1 MVGQFPL
8 FDSHTL
14 NGQTT
19 VEDAIDATHAEQR
32 EQIARAA
39 AEVEQEPT
47 SGAEEAEQGH
57 TEGAHTAALV
67 AFVRGYALARSEDGR
82 DAWDVLI
89 ETYTRAQIAELL
101 GDATNET
108 DAVARAAARVA
119 QIMAQYNAEEPEAPV
134 ISGPWG
140 VFESDLC
147 IASVDDRATADM
159 LAAEAV
165 AADDGAS
172 EVVVRALC
180 AEHVDAEQPRDTCEE
195 CAADGDDEE
204 DEDSGSTGSKSLYEL
219 FGPKFVDG
227 EDVHA
232 WEDPCGSG
240 GVNTAWDSLLVTC
253 EDCLRIG
260 HPERYETPALS
271 GDVITHHGAALGS
284 EPDVADDTDVR
295 DAVAALVEAGH
306 VPAPLTGEYDDE
318 TCTANGFMVHPIG
331 DGMVHVYHLV
341 NGQTVEPNSRE
352 WWTADLAAYRAT
364 LDAAGWTTRR
374 PSMCL
379 RANRPTEASGP
390 EVDVDALGMSPKVR
404 ALVCDIDA
412 GPWHYQT
419 RKGAHTKGLTT
430 DIKATALTAFGE
442 RVRAALLAE

>member
-8 FDSHTL
+8 FDTHTL

-47 SGAEEAEQGH
+47 SGAEEVEQGH

-147 IASVDDRATADM
+147 IAAVDAKATADM

-180 AEHVDAEQPRDTCEE
+180 AEHIDAEQPRDTCEE
-195 CAADGDDEE
+195 CAADGAEDD
-204 DEDSGSTGSKSLYEL
+204 DQD
-219 FGPKFVDG
+219 
-227 EDVHA
+227 A
-232 WEDPCGSG
+232 
-240 GVNTAWDSLLVTC
+240 
-253 EDCLRIG
+253 
-260 HPERYETPALS
+260 
-271 GDVITHHGAALGS
+271 
-284 EPDVADDTDVR
+284 EP
-295 DAVAALVEAGH
+295 G
-306 VPAPLTGEYDDE
+306 
-318 TCTANGFMVHPIG
+318 
-331 DGMVHVYHLV
+331 
-341 NGQTVEPNSRE
+341 
-352 WWTADLAAYRAT
+352 
-364 LDAAGWTTRR
+364 
-374 PSMCL
+374 
-379 RANRPTEASGP
+379 
-390 EVDVDALGMSPKVR
+390 VDVESLGMSPMVR
-404 ALVCDIDA
+404 ALVADIDA

-419 RKGAHTKGLTT
+419 RKGAHVKGLTT